1 MLGKCPKLSTKRKYP
16 EFHPVEE
23 WEFIASAKGRYGW
36 GHHPYTQNTVEV
48 FFGTLA
54 NVLSNVLV
62 DYASTILQ
70 VGRSFSGYVASVHMC
85 MYNMFR

>member
-1 MLGKCPKLSTKRKYP
+1 MDGVTIPTPKIQWK
-16 EFHPVEE
+16 
-23 WEFIASAKGRYGW
+23 
-36 GHHPYTQNTVEV
+36 TVEV

>member
-1 MLGKCPKLSTKRKYP
+1 MLKKKNGNLLHQQKDDMDGVAIPTPKIQWK
-16 EFHPVEE
+16 
-23 WEFIASAKGRYGW
+23 
-36 GHHPYTQNTVEV
+36 TVEV

-54 NVLSNVLV
+54 NAVSNVLV
-62 DYASTILQ
+62 GYASTIIQ